1 MGRGTKRAPDLTIHA
16 DLTLRDGD
24 RRIELHHPGHCAHTA
39 GDLVARLPE
48 QRVLFAGDLLFHRVT
63 PLVFMGSLDGALR
76 AMDWIAA
83 FEPEHVVPGHGPV
96 IEEPALAA
104 VLDAHRAYYRLV
116 LATAQ
121 AGLRDGLTPLQASRG
136 CRLGPFADLP
146 DAERIVL
153 NLHRAYADISG
164 QPFDMLQAF
173 ADAIAFNAGPLR
185 TRV

>member
-48 QRVLFAGDLLFHRVT
+48 QRVLFAGDLLFPRVT
-63 PLVFMGSLDGALR
+63 PLVFMGSLDGA
-76 AMDWIAA
+76 
-83 FEPEHVVPGHGPV
+83 
-96 IEEPALAA
+96 
-104 VLDAHRAYYRLV
+104 
-116 LATAQ
+116 
-121 AGLRDGLTPLQASRG
+121 
-136 CRLGPFADLP
+136 LP

-173 ADAIAFNAGPLR
+173 ADAITFNAGPLR